1 VPAKTKQWPQGRP
14 KRFRMVLGLME
25 VLNQS
30 WLRNIPE
37 QLPFSDSGMGSISRI
52 NKGHILS
59 FRKRYELAISC
70 G

>member
-1 VPAKTKQWPQGRP
+1 
-14 KRFRMVLGLME
+14 MVLVLME

-30 WLRNIPE
+30 WLRNVPE
-37 QLPFSDSGMGSISRI
+37 KFPFSDSGMESISRI

-59 FRKRYELAISC
+59 FRKRYELEISY